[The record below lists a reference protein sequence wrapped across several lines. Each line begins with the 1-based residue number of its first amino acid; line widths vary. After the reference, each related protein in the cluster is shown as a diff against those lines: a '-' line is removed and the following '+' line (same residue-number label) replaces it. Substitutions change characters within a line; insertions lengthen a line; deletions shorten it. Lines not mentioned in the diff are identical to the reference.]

1 MHAGVPGIY
10 VTIHDRI
17 THAHCVCLSRVRK
30 MAGKATPESGKFD
43 SDSEEPSEASGSVWR
58 VKREEIPLSRGDSRV
73 ILGERVRKRE
83 NPRRK
88 IRRQTESQT
97 LTGTLGKNEVRASQ
111 HGF

>member
-1 MHAGVPGIY
+1 MTAY
-10 VTIHDRI
+10 NLYLLRMRI
-17 THAHCVCLSRVRK
+17 EFVYLGRYGK
-30 MAGKATPESGKFD
+30 MAEKADPES
-43 SDSEEPSEASGSVWR
+43 SEASGSVWR
-58 VKREEIPLSRGDSRV
+58 VRREEIPLSRGESRV
-73 ILGERVRKRE
+73 VLGERVRKRE